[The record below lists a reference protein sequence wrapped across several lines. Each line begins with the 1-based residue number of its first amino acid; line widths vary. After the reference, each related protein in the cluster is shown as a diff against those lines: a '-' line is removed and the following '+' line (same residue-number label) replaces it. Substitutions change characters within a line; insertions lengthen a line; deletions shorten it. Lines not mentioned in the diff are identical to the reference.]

1 MSPHKV
7 ADPIQVFVAPGTK
20 PNGLQASEDGLWIID
35 QDDSFIYKVDWKTG
49 ETIHSVLTDTVHS
62 SGITIGGGYIWIAST
77 YSCEIFQIEMET
89 GNTIEK
95 YPSPGAGINATRE
108 HLNPASGRKSE
119 PTGDHGL
126 EWKDGNLFVASPP
139 SQFVHVIDVSNW
151 KETHRMKTPGFRV
164 HGIAWAKEE
173 GHIWIA
179 DTSFGVVSRHKLDN
193 GRCYDSF
200 RVPDP
205 VQIHGMTIQSNI
217 LWYADDRGPIGRLS
231 VDMEPDF

>member
-1 MSPHKV
+1 MSPHKI
-7 ADPIQVFVAPGTK
+7 ADSIRVFIAPGTK
-20 PNGLQASEDGLWIID
+20 PNGLQASKDGLWVID
-35 QDDSFIYKVDWKTG
+35 QDDSFIYKMDWKTG
-49 ETIHSVLTDTVHS
+49 ETIHSVPTDTVHS

-89 GNTIEK
+89 GKTIEK

-108 HLNPASGRKSE
+108 HLKPASGRKSE

-164 HGIAWAKEE
+164 HGIAWAKED

-205 VQIHGMTIQSNI
+205 VQIHGMTIKNNI

>member
-1 MSPHKV
+1 MSPHKI

-20 PNGLQASEDGLWIID
+20 PNGLQASEDGLWVID
-35 QDDSFIYKVDWKTG
+35 QDDSFIYKMDWKTG
-49 ETIHSVLTDTVHS
+49 ETIHSVPTDTVHS

-108 HLNPASGRKSE
+108 HLKPASGRKSE

-164 HGIAWAKEE
+164 HGIAWAKED

-205 VQIHGMTIQSNI
+205 VQIHGMTIKNNI

>member
-1 MSPHKV
+1 MGGLLHC
-7 ADPIQVFVAPGTK
+7 IMPGTK
-20 PNGLQASEDGLWIID
+20 PNGLQASEDGLWVID
-35 QDDSFIYKVDWKTG
+35 QDDSFIYKMDWKTG
-49 ETIHSVLTDTVHS
+49 ETIHNIPTDTVHS

-89 GNTIEK
+89 GKTIEK

-108 HLNPASGRKSE
+108 HLKPASGRKSE

-139 SQFVHVIDVSNW
+139 SQFIHVIDVSNW

-164 HGIAWAKEE
+164 HGIAWAKED

-205 VQIHGMTIQSNI
+205 VQIHGMTIKNNI

>member
-1 MSPHKV
+1 MSPHKI

-20 PNGLQASEDGLWIID
+20 PNGLQASEDGLWVID
-35 QDDSFIYKVDWKTG
+35 QEDSFIYKMDWKTG
-49 ETIHSVLTDTVHS
+49 ETIHSVPTDTVHS

-89 GNTIEK
+89 GKTIEK
-95 YPSPGAGINATRE
+95 YPSPGAGINAPRE
-108 HLNPASGRKSE
+108 HLKPASGRKSE
-119 PTGDHGL
+119 PTGDLGL

-164 HGIAWAKEE
+164 HGIAWAKED

-205 VQIHGMTIQSNI
+205 VQIHGMTIKNNI

>member
-1 MSPHKV
+1 
-7 ADPIQVFVAPGTK
+7 
-20 PNGLQASEDGLWIID
+20 LQASEDGLWVID
-35 QDDSFIYKVDWKTG
+35 QDDSFIYKMDWKTG
-49 ETIHSVLTDTVHS
+49 ETIHSVPTDTVHS

-108 HLNPASGRKSE
+108 HLKPASGRKSE

-164 HGIAWAKEE
+164 HGIAWAKED

-205 VQIHGMTIQSNI
+205 VQIHGMTIKNNI

>member
-1 MSPHKV
+1 MSPHKI

-20 PNGLQASEDGLWIID
+20 PNELQASEDGLWVID
-35 QDDSFIYKVDWKTG
+35 QDDSFIYKMDWKTG
-49 ETIHSVLTDTVHS
+49 ETIHNIPTDTVHS

-108 HLNPASGRKSE
+108 HLKPASGRKSE

-164 HGIAWAKEE
+164 HGIAWAKED

-205 VQIHGMTIQSNI
+205 VQIHGMTIKNNI

>member
-1 MSPHKV
+1 MSPHKI

-20 PNGLQASEDGLWIID
+20 PNGLQASEDGLWVID
-35 QDDSFIYKVDWKTG
+35 QDDSFIYKMDWKTG
-49 ETIHSVLTDTVHS
+49 ETIHSVPTDTVHS

-108 HLNPASGRKSE
+108 HLKPASGRKSE

-164 HGIAWAKEE
+164 HGIAWAKED

-179 DTSFGVVSRHKLDN
+179 DTSVGVVSRHKLDN

-205 VQIHGMTIQSNI
+205 VQIHGMTIKNNI